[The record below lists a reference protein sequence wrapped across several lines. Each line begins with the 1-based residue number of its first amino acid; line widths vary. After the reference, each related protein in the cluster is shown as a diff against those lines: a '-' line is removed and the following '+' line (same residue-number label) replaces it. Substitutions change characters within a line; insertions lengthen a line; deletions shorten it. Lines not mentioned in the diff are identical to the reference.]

1 MAIMDLSLPNRPL
14 SESAFDEKR
23 DDFAPSSF
31 SCESAY
37 LRDIDDSQENELGA
51 KALVYHEMR
60 FRKRSTELL
69 YDEIRGL
76 YVASTPEEHVRQ
88 EVLHKMVYALGFPK
102 TLIAIEKELKELPH
116 LAHTTP
122 PHRRID
128 ILCYGKKEHALYPL
142 LLIECK
148 AHAIDTAAKE
158 QLIGY
163 NSSVGAYF
171 IALAAP
177 GEVQFG
183 YLDKKTARTVF
194 HAGLPSYQELLAWI
208 H

>member
-1 MAIMDLSLPNRPL
+1 MPN
-14 SESAFDEKR
+14 ES
-23 DDFAPSSF
+23 
-31 SCESAY
+31 
-37 LRDIDDSQENELGA
+37 
-51 KALVYHEMR
+51 
-60 FRKRSTELL
+60 L
-69 YDEIRGL
+69 YDELRGQ
-76 YVASTPEEHVRQ
+76 YVAATREEHVRQ
-88 EVLHKMVYALGFPK
+88 GVLKQMVHALGYPK

-116 LAHTTP
+116 LAHTAP

-128 ILCYGKKEHALYPL
+128 ILCYGKKEHTLYPL

-148 AHAIDTAAKE
+148 AHAIDTGAKE

-177 GEVQFG
+177 TEVQFG
-183 YLDKKTARTVF
+183 YLDKKTARMVF

-208 H
+208 R